1 MRAQWTLAD
10 VSSQAGKRFLITGGN
25 SGVGYYAAVELAR
38 RDGVVVLAC
47 RNRAR
52 GEAALQRLKVDAAGP
67 ESAASAAELVMLDL
81 ASLGSVQ
88 RVAED
93 LVVQG
98 RPIDVLVNNAGV
110 MAPVKRQETRDGFEM
125 QFGTNVLGHY
135 ALTCRLMPIVKERV
149 VTLSSIAHKQG
160 RIAFEDLQSAK
171 SYNPMRTYQ
180 QSKLADLLFA
190 FELER
195 KLRAAGSAVISLAV
209 HPGVAKTNL
218 FKIGDSKGL
227 GRLAEVVV
235 QTSLGILFES
245 AAEGA
250 IPTVFAATSPDAR
263 GGGYYGPQGFR
274 EMRGGDVGPAVVAK
288 QAQDVAVQE
297 ELWDVCAELTGV
309 DLEL

>member
-38 RDGVVVLAC
+38 RGGVVVLAC

-81 ASLGSVQ
+81 ASLESVQ